1 MDADLTMDI
10 AGQPFN
16 VAHLPPHAHTGTEQA
31 IASVAAEVFAAL
43 EANQLDLPT
52 LPEVARKIL
61 DMIDD
66 INVSADEV
74 VNLISACPAISMHI
88 IRAANSAP
96 FIKGDL
102 AGSLRSAISK
112 LGYRMLRNMVLNIT
126 TNKQL
131 QAQCPL
137 IKQHLKRLW
146 EHSREVAAISYV
158 LACQQKHLNPEQA
171 MLAGMV
177 HDIGALPLYLYA
189 DRHYS
194 RFDQA
199 MLAELIR
206 RFSASVGVSLLKN
219 WNFPDMLV
227 EVVEGHEN
235 MHRASPSN
243 LADYADVVTMANLQI
258 QGAAKY
264 VAWKNV
270 LAADRLGYYPED
282 CQNFLSNY
290 ANQLAQARSML
301 QVDLTC
307 MASSHH

>member
-1 MDADLTMDI
+1 MNAELTMDI
-10 AGQPFN
+10 AGRPSSAMR
-16 VAHLPPHAHTGTEQA
+16 VPPHAHTGTEQA
-31 IASVAAEVFAAL
+31 VASVAAEVFAAL
-43 EANQLDLPT
+43 EAKQLDLPT

-66 INVSADEV
+66 VNVSADEV

-102 AGSLRSAISK
+102 AGSLRSAISN
-112 LGYRMLRNMVLNIT
+112 LGYRSLRNMVMNIT
-126 TNKQL
+126 TNKQI

-137 IKQHLKRLW
+137 IKQQLKRLW
-146 EHSREVAAISYV
+146 DHSREVAAISYV
-158 LACQQKHLNPEQA
+158 LACQQKHLKPEQA

-189 DRHYS
+189 DHHYS

-206 RFSASVGVSLLKN
+206 RFSVSVGVSLLKN
-219 WNFPDMLV
+219 WNFPDTLV

-235 MHRASPSN
+235 MRRASPYN
-243 LADYADVVTMANLQI
+243 LADYADVVTMASLQI

-264 VAWKNV
+264 VAWRNV
-270 LAADRLGYYPED
+270 LAAERLGYYPED
-282 CQNFLSNY
+282 CQNFLSNH

-301 QVDLTC
+301 HVDLTG